1 MTDFKNGLIGGFGIL
16 LALSAASCKNG
27 NNDFPD
33 YDGGITAY
41 FANQYPATIV
51 VLGEYPEGDNS
62 DNLEHKINIYATQGG
77 AYEPKDL
84 KIDVVVDNSL
94 VSDLYFPDG
103 SPVKAMPENYYS
115 LESNTLTLS
124 KKHKEDKTP
133 LFGTKVQL
141 TDAFFNDP
149 ASVKE
154 TYVIP
159 VRMVKAIGADRIL
172 TGTPAIPDSNPAL
185 TDASAWDVQPKDF
198 TLYCVKYINPWAA
211 SYLRRGVDQITDA
224 VAGSSTEVRH
234 EQYIEKNEVVYL
246 TTESMT
252 EVLFPLST
260 VVPDGESVK
269 TLTCDLMLKF
279 SGDDCTVSTSTEGMT
294 ATGSGKFVK
303 KGDKNF
309 WGDKD
314 AHDVLYLDYQVDFG
328 PRQFSTKDTLVVRS
342 REIAPILDF
351 NPVYKN

>member
-1 MTDFKNGLIGGFGIL
+1 MTNFKNGLLGGMGIL

-33 YDGGITAY
+33 YDGGVSAY
-41 FANQYPATIV
+41 FAYQYPATIV
-51 VLGEYPEGDNS
+51 VLGEYPDGDNS

-84 KIDVVVDNSL
+84 KIDVTVDNSL
-94 VSDLYFPDG
+94 VNNLFFQDG

-141 TDAFFNDP
+141 TDAFFADP

-159 VRMVKAIGADRIL
+159 VKIVKAIGADRIL
-172 TGTPAIPDSNPAL
+172 TGTPIVPDSNPAL

-198 TLYCVKYINPWAA
+198 TLYCVKYVNPWAA
-211 SYLRRGVDQITDA
+211 SYIRRGVDQITDA
-224 VAGSSTEVRH
+224 VAGSSTNVRH
-234 EQYIEKNEVVYL
+234 EQYIEKNEVVFL
-246 TTESMT
+246 TTESMS
-252 EVLFPLST
+252 EVVFPLST

-269 TLTCDLMLKF
+269 TLTCDMIIKF
-279 SGDDCTVSTSTEGMT
+279 NGDDCTVSSGTEGMT
-294 ATGSGKFVK
+294 ASGTGKFVK
-303 KGDKNF
+303 RGDKNY
-309 WGDKD
+309 WGGED
-314 AHDVLYLDYQVDFG
+314 AHDVLYLDYQVNFG
-328 PRQFSTKDTLVVRS
+328 PRQFVTKDTLVVRS
-342 REIAPILDF
+342 REIAPITDF
-351 NPVYKN
+351 KPVYKN